1 MSKKLLTFS
10 QVYFLA
16 GKLGYYI
23 SNATDTRYK
32 YKAPEYAIAED
43 GSLVDSSN
51 LGAEIAART
60 IQEFWYIR
68 YEEWIA
74 KYQKRSSGT
83 VILCHVAPLSKN
95 FLDNLHEYH
104 RLEIRPRDFISAC
117 EKYFGKAPF
126 YVKDKQ
132 VSTIYVKQN
141 GTIKPAKPY
150 IKTNGQIK
158 AL

>member
-1 MSKKLLTFS
+1 MSEKLLTFS

-16 GKLGYYI
+16 NKLGYRI
-23 SNATDTRYK
+23 GAVTDTRYK

-51 LGAEIAART
+51 LSAEMAARN

-68 YEEWIA
+68 YEDWI
-74 KYQKRSSGT
+74 KSYQQRGYGYAQ
-83 VILCHVAPLSKN
+83 LRHVAPLSKN
-95 FLDNLHEYH
+95 FPENPYEYH
-104 RLEIRPRDFISAC
+104 ALEIVPRDFISAC

-150 IKTNGQIK
+150 IKQNGQIK